1 MSDMLSRVAGA
12 PITWGADASAGW
24 GYLMDPARV
33 MSEMREAG
41 LSATE
46 LGPDGFLPSD
56 PQELK
61 DFVAGY
67 DMSMVGGFVPAIL
80 YRDKDMDADVQY
92 FERASDQLAAAGASN
107 VVLGPRS
114 HYDGYDTEIDMDD
127 DQWAV
132 FLRNLRRFQDITEER
147 GLQTALHP
155 HWGMAISRQNQVD
168 RLLNSCDVGMCVD
181 AGHLFLSG
189 VDPLQVVKDAGDRV
203 LHVHIKDLT
212 NEMAEQVRSGEVP
225 FRQATIDGMFVP
237 AGSGDQAHRHIR
249 RCLGVSGSGL
259 QVVRPGI
266 EGDSGIH
273 LEPPVANDI
282 AFLDVGEVAIIRH
295 TIEVAVLDQ
304 AVFDC
309 AVVGNAVGITVDVQ
323 AVRNAVGVAVRIA
336 FVGNHVSVEV
346 VTKFAGDAVSTA
358 VLPLAA
364 LGIDDLIGNISV
376 DRGID
381 HHWFRGAVES
391 VGGKS
396 ATNLLGGVV
405 SDDTS

>member
-1 MSDMLSRVAGA
+1 
-12 PITWGADASAGW
+12 
-24 GYLMDPARV
+24 V

-80 YRDKDMDADVQY
+80 YRDTDMDADIQY

-132 FLRNLRRFQDITEER
+132 FLRNLRRFQDITDER

-212 NEMAEQVRSGEVP
+212 NEMAEKVRSGEVP

-237 AGSGDQAHRHIR
+237 AGSGDVDLA
-249 RCLGVSGSGL
+249 G
-259 QVVRPGI
+259 
-266 EGDSGIH
+266 
-273 LEPPVANDI
+273 
-282 AFLDVGEVAIIRH
+282 IIRYLEGRGYQGWYVLEQDCSL
-295 TIEVAVLDQ
+295 TEDPAPGTGPIEDAK
-304 AVFDC
+304 A
-309 AVVGNAVGITVDVQ
+309 
-323 AVRNAVGVAVRIA
+323 
-336 FVGNHVSVEV
+336 SVEFLKKV
-346 VTKFAGDAVSTA
+346 
-358 VLPLAA
+358 AA
-364 LGIDDLIGNISV
+364 TL
-376 DRGID
+376 
-381 HHWFRGAVES
+381 
-391 VGGKS
+391 
-396 ATNLLGGVV
+396 
-405 SDDTS
+405 

>member
-80 YRDKDMDADVQY
+80 YRDKDMDADIQY

-127 DQWAV
+127 DQWTV

-168 RLLNSCDVGMCVD
+168 RLLNSCDVG
-181 AGHLFLSG
+181 L
-189 VDPLQVVKDAGDRV
+189 
-203 LHVHIKDLT
+203 
-212 NEMAEQVRSGEVP
+212 
-225 FRQATIDGMFVP
+225 
-237 AGSGDQAHRHIR
+237 
-249 RCLGVSGSGL
+249 
-259 QVVRPGI
+259 
-266 EGDSGIH
+266 
-273 LEPPVANDI
+273 
-282 AFLDVGEVAIIRH
+282 
-295 TIEVAVLDQ
+295 
-304 AVFDC
+304 
-309 AVVGNAVGITVDVQ
+309 
-323 AVRNAVGVAVRIA
+323 
-336 FVGNHVSVEV
+336 
-346 VTKFAGDAVSTA
+346 
-358 VLPLAA
+358 
-364 LGIDDLIGNISV
+364 
-376 DRGID
+376 
-381 HHWFRGAVES
+381 
-391 VGGKS
+391 
-396 ATNLLGGVV
+396 
-405 SDDTS
+405 